1 MMAGGGVQVRSAGS
15 LVAGIGVSGA
25 PGGKVDDACARYGIE
40 TIAEG
45 LEF

>member
-1 MMAGGGVQVRSAGS
+1 MAGGGVQVKSAGS

-25 PGGKVDDACARYGIE
+25 PGVELDDACAKVGIE
-40 TIAEG
+40 SIAEK